1 MENVY
6 ELNNVYKTYKNDG
19 REFTALKGV
28 SLEVKEGEIFGIIG
42 MSGAGKSTL
51 VRTLNRLE
59 EVTSGTV
66 SFYGKDLASLKPAEL
81 REVRHSISMI
91 FQGFN
96 LLNQRTVIQNVEQ
109 SLKIIGVPRVKRR
122 KKAEQMLEIVG
133 LLAKRNEYPAR
144 LSGGQKQRVAIARAL
159 AADPK
164 VLLCDEAT
172 SALDPKITGEI
183 LDLLN
188 QRTVIQNV
196 EQSLK
201 IIGTPR
207 EQRRKKAEQMLEIV
221 GLLEKRNEYPARLS
235 GGQKQR
241 VAIARALAVD
251 PKVLLC
257 DEATSALDPKITGEI
272 LDLLKKINEER
283 KLTIIIITHEMAVV
297 EKICDRVAII
307 DDGNLAEI
315 GDVKEVFSN
324 PKSKAA
330 KKLVFPSN
338 PFEASHPD
346 GKVIRLVFDGTQS
359 SVPFI
364 ANLVEKTGIK
374 VNILSANTKSVGGIG
389 YGQMIVELPESEK
402 ERQTAIDFFKDGG
415 LSVAEVS

>member
-1 MENVY
+1 MSNVF
-6 ELNNVYKTYKNDG
+6 ELKNVFKTYKNDG
-19 REFTALKGV
+19 KEFTALKDV
-28 SLEVKEGEIFGIIG
+28 SLDVREGEIFGIIG

-59 EVTSGTV
+59 EVTLGTV
-66 SFYGKDLASLKPAEL
+66 KSYGKDLSSLKAGEL

-96 LLNQRTVIQNVEQ
+96 LVNQRTVLANVEQ
-109 SLKIIGVPRVKRR
+109 PLRIAGVPRKER
-122 KKAEQMLEIVG
+122 KEKARQMLEIVG
-133 LLAKRNEYPAR
+133 LSEKADVFPAR

-183 LDLLN
+183 LDLL
-188 QRTVIQNV
+188 
-196 EQSLK
+196 
-201 IIGTPR
+201 
-207 EQRRKKAEQMLEIV
+207 
-221 GLLEKRNEYPARLS
+221 
-235 GGQKQR
+235 
-241 VAIARALAVD
+241 
-251 PKVLLC
+251 
-257 DEATSALDPKITGEI
+257 
-272 LDLLKKINEER
+272 KKINQER
-283 KLTIIIITHEMAVV
+283 KLTIVIITHEMAVV

-315 GDVKEVFSN
+315 GAVRDVFSN
-324 PKSKAA
+324 PRSRAA
-330 KKLVFPSN
+330 KKLVFPAN
-338 PFEASHPD
+338 PFDPSDPS

-364 ANLVEKTGIK
+364 ANLVEQTGLK

-389 YGQMIVELPESEK
+389 FGQMILELPESEDDQK
-402 ERQTAIDFFKDGG
+402 AIIDFFTKGG
-415 LSVAEVS
+415 LSVSEVV

>member
-1 MENVY
+1 MEKVY
-6 ELNNVYKTYKNDG
+6 ELINVYKTYKNDG
-19 REFTALKGV
+19 VEFTALKDI
-28 SLEVKEGEIFGIIG
+28 SLEIKEGEIFGIIG

-59 EVTSGTV
+59 EVSSGV
-66 SFYGKDLASLKPAEL
+66 VNFYGRDLAFLKPSEL

-96 LLNQRTVIQNVEQ
+96 LVNQRTVIQNVEQ
-109 SLKIIGVPRVKRR
+109 SLKIIGMPRAQRR
-122 KKAEQMLEIVG
+122 EKALQMLEVVG
-133 LLAKRNEYPAR
+133 LLDK
-144 LSGGQKQRVAIARAL
+144 K
-159 AADPK
+159 
-164 VLLCDEAT
+164 
-172 SALDPKITGEI
+172 
-183 LDLLN
+183 N
-188 QRTVIQNV
+188 QF
-196 EQSLK
+196 
-201 IIGTPR
+201 
-207 EQRRKKAEQMLEIV
+207 
-221 GLLEKRNEYPARLS
+221 PARLS

-283 KLTIIIITHEMAVV
+283 GLTIVIITHEMSVV

-315 GDVKEVFSN
+315 GEVKEVFSN

-338 PFEASHPD
+338 PFDPSAGE
-346 GKVIRLVFDGTQS
+346 GKIVRLVFDGTQS
-359 SVPFI
+359 NVPFI
-364 ANLVEKTGIK
+364 ANLVEETGFK
-374 VNILSANTKSVGGIG
+374 VNILSANTRSVGGIG
-389 YGQMIVELPESEK
+389 YGQMIVELPSDETDAATVINFFEK
-402 ERQTAIDFFKDGG
+402 GG
-415 LSVAEVS
+415 LSVTEVEQ